1 MDLLKVV
8 QLTAECTNSGLQGS
22 KREGQD
28 IQVLIARLEEPIEI
42 FARRYP
48 ERRSAIMPAL
58 YLAQA
63 EYGYLSREVMEAV
76 AEVLQVSPVQVYEI
90 ATFYSMFHTTPVGR
104 HHLQVCTNVSCMLLG
119 AERLLAHIE
128 QALDLKAG
136 ESSPDGLFTLS
147 CVECLGSCDTAPVMQ
162 VNNEPYCE
170 NLSEQRIDGI
180 LQALREEQVRTD

>member
-1 MDLLKVV
+1 
-8 QLTAECTNSGLQGS
+8 
-22 KREGQD
+22 
-28 IQVLIARLEEPIEI
+28 VLIARLKEPIEA
-42 FARRYP
+42 FSRRYP
-48 ERRSAIMPAL
+48 VRRSAIMPAL

-128 QALDLKAG
+128 QALGLKAG